1 MIFFLQ
7 KIVNLYDS
15 LKINMKQQFEA
26 ILRWLFCDCGE
37 DTNADD
43 YIGENADEGD
53 NGDVLSTS
61 TWRRVPWPLVVVRE
75 EWGLAVEVTF

>member
-1 MIFFLQ
+1 MLTI
-7 KIVNLYDS
+7 
-15 LKINMKQQFEA
+15 
-26 ILRWLFCDCGE
+26 ILVKML
-37 DTNADD
+37 
-43 YIGENADEGD
+43 NADEGD

>member
-15 LKINMKQQFEA
+15 LKINLKQQIEA
-26 ILRWLFCDCGE
+26 ILSWLFCDCA
-37 DTNADD
+37 NADD